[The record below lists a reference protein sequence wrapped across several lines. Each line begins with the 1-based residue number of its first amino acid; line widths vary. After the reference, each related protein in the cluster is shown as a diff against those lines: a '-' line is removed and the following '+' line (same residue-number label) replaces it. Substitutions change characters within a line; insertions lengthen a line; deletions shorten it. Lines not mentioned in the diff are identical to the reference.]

1 VVAVAAAVTATLA
14 IYGPFHSLTLAAL
27 PDQTVQA
34 AAASAAVA
42 QRLEAVDKSVGTH

>member
-1 VVAVAAAVTATLA
+1 MVAVAAAVTATLA

-42 QRLEAVDKSVGTH
+42 QRLEAVDNSEGTH

>member
-1 VVAVAAAVTATLA
+1 VVAVSAAVTATLA
-14 IYGPFHSLTLAAL
+14 IYGSYHSFKLAAL

-42 QRLEAVDKSVGTH
+42 QRLEAVDKLVGTH